1 VWRREGERMLQEKML
16 SSFSSSLS
24 FNQIVCKCVCVFVC
38 VCVCVR
44 EREGVVLSS
53 IWCSKLFEKG
63 GEKRKV
69 KLETE
74 RSKKEK
80 WEREKKFFWD
90 RRLLLSSCKREVFK
104 GERKEGGCRLLRGRR
119 HVHTKRERKRE
130 KWEKENE
137 MLM

>member
-1 VWRREGERMLQEKML
+1 VR
-16 SSFSSSLS
+16 
-24 FNQIVCKCVCVFVC
+24 VC
-38 VCVCVR
+38 VCVCVW